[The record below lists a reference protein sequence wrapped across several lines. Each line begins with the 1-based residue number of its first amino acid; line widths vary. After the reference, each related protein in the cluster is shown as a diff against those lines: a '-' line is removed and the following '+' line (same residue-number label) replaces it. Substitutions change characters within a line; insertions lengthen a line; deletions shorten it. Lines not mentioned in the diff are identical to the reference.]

1 MARAKSGMRA
11 TVQKKETKKKKM
23 DFRNLSQSAH
33 VCKYLMVIF
42 THSKWFDRH
51 SKRLHCYC
59 GLLVEESGSLV
70 GEVVEAA
77 SQWKVSRCTIS
88 PLHC

>member
-42 THSKWFDRH
+42 AHSKWFDRH
-51 SKRLHCYC
+51 S
-59 GLLVEESGSLV
+59 LLLWVASGGV
-70 GEVVEAA
+70 G
-77 SQWKVSRCTIS
+77 K
-88 PLHC
+88 LGG